1 MKSKVNLLTIVLIL
15 ITILFIGSSI
25 FIVIKIKE
33 KAPSPPI
40 KTEAAKKTYRKV
52 VVLAQPSP
60 TIESFVTPTPL
71 ALLPITEEPTP
82 TSTLLAQEPTPT
94 EIQLVTTPIVTPEP
108 TATETPIETPIETA
122 SPADGEGAQQTE
134 QSEQQTPTPTERAI
148 ETLPESGIFSATILI
163 MVAAVALIFF
173 SFIL

>member
-33 KAPSPPI
+33 ETPSPPI

-71 ALLPITEEPTP
+71 ALLPTAEEPTP
-82 TSTLLAQEPTPT
+82 TSTLLAQEPAPT

-108 TATETPIETPIETA
+108 TATETPIETA
-122 SPADGEGAQQTE
+122 SPADGEGAQPTE
-134 QSEQQTPTPTERAI
+134 QNEQQTPTERAI
-148 ETLPESGIFSATILI
+148 KTLPESGIFSATILI